1 MKIGTGASSNCVLDT
16 IINLHWNHHTLFL
29 SLPVHMSKKHKSTPS
44 VQEMK
49 EQALLCRKKEELH
62 AHFEHLLKQLVD
74 SPDKYKRGEFRY
86 IREFV
91 TFIEGHRDDFPH
103 VMGDKLYDTKVPA
116 DNNWTNPTP
125 SIGYIQALAQRRENT
140 SDAFPTPIVQVV
152 HRETKFRPQGFV
164 DSLFKNG
171 RETNT
176 QAPMQFTHLS
186 LRDGDNNTMLGRM
199 ACHNTQEARKL
210 KPGDIIKLTLF
221 TELTYRIGDSAPMPG
236 VVIINYSRVGYAS
249 LPVDINN
256 PLVCAGSDLDRTSLS
271 TAKEHTVENESI
283 IQKDI
288 TNPECTFKNRL
299 CSKHGVS
306 LICCICESNPVAE
319 LDLQTVK
326 EDCYFA
332 THEVADMT
340 NSQKRCM
347 IYWWYATNIYSICGK
362 GRRLQLPDCLV
373 HAVRKEYPEPDGV
386 YTGFS
391 F

>member
-1 MKIGTGASSNCVLDT
+1 
-16 IINLHWNHHTLFL
+16 
-29 SLPVHMSKKHKSTPS
+29 MSKKHKSTPS
-44 VQEMK
+44 AQEMK

-91 TFIEGHRDDFPH
+91 TFIEGHRNEFPH
-103 VMGDKLYDTKVPA
+103 VMGDKLYDAKVPA
-116 DNNWTNPTP
+116 DNNCNSPTL
-125 SIGYIQALAQRRENT
+125 SIGYIQALAERREGT
-140 SDAFPTPIVQVV
+140 SDAYPTPILQVV

-164 DSLFKNG
+164 DSSFKNG
-171 RETNT
+171 RESNT

-210 KPGDIIKLTLF
+210 KPGDIVKLSLF
-221 TELTYRIGDSAPMPG
+221 TELTYRIGDSDPMPG

-256 PLVCAGSDLDRTSLS
+256 PLVCAGSDLIGTTLS
-271 TAKEHTVENESI
+271 TAAEHTVENENN
-283 IQKDI
+283 IQNDI
-288 TNPECTFKNRL
+288 TNTECTFKNRL

-306 LICCICESNPVAE
+306 LICCICESNPVSE

-373 HAVRKEYPEPDGV
+373 RTCCSERVSR
-386 YTGFS
+386 T
-391 F
+391 